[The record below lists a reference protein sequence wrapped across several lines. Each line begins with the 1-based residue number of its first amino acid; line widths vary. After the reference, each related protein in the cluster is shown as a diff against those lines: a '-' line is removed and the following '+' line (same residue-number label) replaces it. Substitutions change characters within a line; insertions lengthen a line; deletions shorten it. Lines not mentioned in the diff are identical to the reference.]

1 LFAGEVTGGR
11 CGDRGEPLGNLPFV
25 QLGELSNRLDGEYE
39 LRDGGVFARLEA
51 AHLHSQPAI
60 WLDHAAQL
68 FAGWSR
74 TGGPPIVDVSAGAAG
89 LARHTTTDIM
99 LRSLVP
105 PSDEKPL
112 EWVAG
117 SRKEFLALP
126 LPVRKKFGLALG
138 FAQRGS
144 RHDSAKVLKG
154 FERGIETPLPVVR
167 LIHQRLKA
175 AEKMA
180 QELRDAQAANH
191 HR

>member
-1 LFAGEVTGGR
+1 
-11 CGDRGEPLGNLPFV
+11 
-25 QLGELSNRLDGEYE
+25 
-39 LRDGGVFARLEA
+39 
-51 AHLHSQPAI
+51 
-60 WLDHAAQL
+60 
-68 FAGWSR
+68 
-74 TGGPPIVDVSAGAAG
+74 
-89 LARHTTTDIM
+89 M

-105 PSDEKPL
+105 PSDERPL

-154 FERGIETPLPVVR
+154 FEGGGVIELLADDVGGTFRTVYTVRYDVAVFVLLVFQKKSKRGIETPLPVVR